1 MDRYTPSAMERAMR
15 VQEVILKAMSG
26 ELYWFEAAEI
36 LGVTCRTM
44 RRLKLRYQKRG
55 YDGLVDHRRR
65 DPSPKR
71 VPMEQAQRVLRLYRE
86 EYAGWNVRH
95 FHEKLTEE
103 HGIGLSY
110 TWVKQALQ
118 GAGLVTRG
126 RRRQK
131 HRQRRERRPM
141 RGMMVFCDGSTH
153 AWLPSSPGCRQD
165 LMAFLDDATGEVL
178 SAFLVGEEGTLPVM
192 AGLYEV
198 IQNHGLF
205 CSFYTDRGSHF
216 FHTPKAGGP
225 VDRTQLTQVGR
236 ALAQLGI
243 EHIASYSPQ
252 GRGRM
257 ERFFRTWQ
265 GRLPQEL
272 RKAGITDM
280 AAANQFIRRRMIPW
294 HNNRLAVAPA
304 DPTSAFTACT
314 SSDLDSV
321 LCLQHER
328 IVLNDNTV
336 IVGSRVLQLASSVWR
351 SSFAKCRV
359 RVCEH
364 LDGTLCVRFGPR
376 VIGRYSAL
384 GRPLCSAKRVA
395 A

>member
-1 MDRYTPSAMERAMR
+1 MERYTPSAMERAMR

-44 RRLKLRYQKRG
+44 RRVKLRYQKHG

-65 DPSPKR
+65 DPSLKR
-71 VPMEQAQRVLRLYRE
+71 VPLEQAQRVLRLYRE

-95 FHEKLTEE
+95 FHEKLAEE
-103 HGIGLSY
+103 HEIRLSY

-118 GAGLVTRG
+118 GAGLVAKG

-153 AWLPSSPGCRQD
+153 DWFGRSDGHRQD

-178 SAFLVGEEGTLPVM
+178 SAFLVEEEGTLPVLT
-192 AGLYEV
+192 GLHDV
-198 IQNHGLF
+198 VRNHGLF

-216 FHTPKAGGP
+216 FHTPKAGGQ
-225 VDRTQLTQVGR
+225 VDRQQLTQVGR
-236 ALAQLGI
+236 ALQQLGI

-272 RKAGITDM
+272 RKAGIADM
-280 AAANQFIRRRMIPW
+280 AAANQYIRRRMIPW
-294 HNNRLAVAPA
+294 HNRRLAVAPA
-304 DPTSAFTACT
+304 DPTSAFTRCT
-314 SSDLDSV
+314 VSDLDAV

-328 IVLNDNTV
+328 VVQNDNTV
-336 IVGSRVLQLASSVWR
+336 LVGTRTLQVASSVWR

-364 LDGTLCVRFGPR
+364 LDGTLSIRFGPKI
-376 VIGRYSAL
+376 IGRYSST
-384 GRPLCSAKRVA
+384 GRPLPAATSVA

>member
-44 RRLKLRYQKRG
+44 RRLKLRYAKYG
-55 YDGLVDHRRR
+55 YDGLVDRRRR

-71 VPMEQAQRVLRLYRE
+71 VPLEQAQRVLRLYRE
-86 EYAGWNVRH
+86 DYPGWNVRH
-95 FHEKLTEE
+95 FHEKLSEE
-103 HGIGLSY
+103 HGIQLSY

-118 GAGLVTRG
+118 GAGLVTKG

-153 AWLPSSPGCRQD
+153 GWLCLPDGRRQD

-178 SAFLVGEEGTLPVM
+178 SAFLVDEEGTLPVM
-192 AGLYEV
+192 AGLREV
-198 IQNHGLF
+198 IKNHGLF

-216 FHTPKAGGP
+216 FHTPKAGGA

-236 ALAQLGI
+236 ALAQLDI

-272 RKAGITDM
+272 RKAGISDL
-280 AAANQFIRRRMIPW
+280 ASANRYIRHRMIPW
-294 HNNRLAVAPA
+294 HNRRLTVAPA
-304 DPTSAFTACT
+304 DPTSAFTRCT
-314 SSDLDSV
+314 VQDLDGV

-328 IVLNDNTV
+328 IVQNDNTV
-336 IVGSRVLQLASSVWR
+336 SLGSKVLQLASSAWR

-364 LDGTLCVRFGPR
+364 LDGTLTVRFGPR
-376 VIGRYSAL
+376 IIGRYAAT
-384 GRPLCSAKRVA
+384 GRPLTLAKSAA

>member
-1 MDRYTPSAMERAMR
+1 MERYTPSAMERAMR

-26 ELYWFEAAEI
+26 ELYWFAAAEI

-44 RRLKLRYQKRG
+44 RRVKLRYQKYG

-65 DPSPKR
+65 DPSLKR
-71 VPMEQAQRVLRLYRE
+71 VPLELAQRVLRLYRE
-86 EYAGWNVRH
+86 AYAGWNVRH
-95 FHEKLTEE
+95 FHEKLAEE
-103 HGIGLSY
+103 HEIRLSY
-110 TWVKQALQ
+110 TWVRQALQ
-118 GAGLVTRG
+118 GAGLVAKG

-153 AWLPSSPGCRQD
+153 DWFGRSDGRHQD

-178 SAFLVGEEGTLPVM
+178 SAFLVEEEGTLPVL
-192 AGLYEV
+192 AGLHDV
-198 IQNHGLF
+198 VRNHGLF

-216 FHTPKAGGP
+216 FHTPKAGGQ
-225 VDRTQLTQVGR
+225 VDRQQLTQVGR
-236 ALAQLGI
+236 ALQQLGI

-272 RKAGITDM
+272 RKAGIADM
-280 AAANQFIRRRMIPW
+280 AAANQYIRRRMIPW
-294 HNNRLAVAPA
+294 HNRLLAIAPA
-304 DPTSAFTACT
+304 DPTSAFTRCT
-314 SSDLDSV
+314 VSDLDAV

-328 IVLNDNTV
+328 VVQNDNTV
-336 IVGSRVLQLASSVWR
+336 LVGTRTLQVASSVWR

-364 LDGTLCVRFGPR
+364 LDGTLSIRFGPKI
-376 VIGRYSAL
+376 IGRYSST
-384 GRPLCSAKRVA
+384 GQPLPAATSVA